1 MFGLTKKEKIE
12 FVLEQIKKKQLT
24 AYEIGKKT
32 KLSVSGIDK
41 IINGES
47 KNPQENTLN
56 KIILYLEELQLG
68 SGLKNL
74 KEPDSEY
81 ILHPNKED
89 DLRKLLDC
97 EKEKN
102 KLTLEILQLQNILR
116 ERKIPF
122 NDFFKK

>member
-1 MFGLTKKEKIE
+1 MFGLTKKEKLE
-12 FVLEQIKKKQLT
+12 FVLQQIKKKQLT

-89 DLRKLLDC
+89 DLRKLLEC
-97 EKEKN
+97 EKERN
-102 KLTLEILQLQNILR
+102 KLTLEILKLQSLLR

>member
-1 MFGLTKKEKIE
+1 MFGLTKKEKLE

-68 SGLKNL
+68 SGLKNS
-74 KEPDSEY
+74 KEPDPEY

-89 DLRKLLDC
+89 DLRKLLEC
-97 EKEKN
+97 EKERN
-102 KLTLEILQLQNILR
+102 KLTLEILQLQSLLR

>member
-1 MFGLTKKEKIE
+1 MFGLTKKEKLE

-74 KEPDSEY
+74 KEPEPDY
-81 ILHPNKED
+81 FLQPNKED
-89 DLRKLLDC
+89 DLRKLFEC

-102 KLTLEILQLQNILR
+102 VLTHEIVKLQSILR

>member
-1 MFGLTKKEKIE
+1 MFGLTKKEKLE
-12 FVLEQIKKKQLT
+12 FVLEQIKEKRLT

-32 KLSVSGIDK
+32 KLSVTGIDK

-56 KIILYLEELQLG
+56 RIIVYLDELQLG

-74 KEPDSEY
+74 KEPDPEY
-81 ILHPNKED
+81 ISEPNKED
-89 DLRKLLDC
+89 DLRKLLEC
-97 EKEKN
+97 EKERN
-102 KLTLEILQLQNILR
+102 KLTLEILQLQNLLR

-122 NDFFKK
+122 NDYFKK